1 MTKYVVRLEADRIKW
16 FKIKKAERELLTLSG
31 RLYDNEDRLYVK
43 DKHTSDAI
51 MVKPIDAN
59 QVGKPADHTCF
70 VDANRLR
77 AKIMSREISGQKK
90 KAWLNMDASKIGAFL
105 IAAIVVGV
113 VAYTILSGGLKL

>member
-51 MVKPIDAN
+51 MVKPIDGN
-59 QVGKPADHTCF
+59 QVGKPADHVVY
-70 VDANRLR
+70 VDPNRLR
-77 AKIMSREISGQKK
+77 AKIMSKEISGQKK
-90 KAWLNMDASKIGAFL
+90 KAWLNLDASKIGAFL

>member
-1 MTKYVVRLEADRIKW
+1 MEADRMKW
-16 FKIKKAERELLTLSG
+16 FKVKKAERELLTLSG

-51 MVKPIDAN
+51 MVKPIDSN
-59 QVGKPADHTCF
+59 QVGKPADHVCF

-77 AKIMSREISGQKK
+77 AKIMSKEISGQKK
-90 KAWLNMDASKIGAFL
+90 KAWLNLDASKIGTFL

>member
-51 MVKPIDAN
+51 MIKPIDSN
-59 QVGKPADHTCF
+59 QVGKPADHVCF

-77 AKIMSREISGQKK
+77 AKIMSKEISGQKK
-90 KAWLNMDASKIGAFL
+90 RAWLNLDASKIGTFL

-113 VAYTILSGGLKL
+113 VAYTILTGGLKL

>member
-1 MTKYVVRLEADRIKW
+1 MTKYVVRLETDRIKW

-51 MVKPIDAN
+51 MIKPIDSN
-59 QVGKPADHTCF
+59 QVGKPADHVCF

-77 AKIMSREISGQKK
+77 AKIMSKEISGQKK
-90 KAWLNMDASKIGAFL
+90 KAWLNMDASKIGMFL
-105 IAAIVVGV
+105 IGAIIIGV
-113 VAYTILSGGLKL
+113 VAYTILTGGLKV

>member
-31 RLYDNEDRLYVK
+31 RLYDNEDCLYVK

-51 MVKPIDAN
+51 MIKPIDSN
-59 QVGKPADHTCF
+59 QVGKPADHIRF

-77 AKIMSREISGQKK
+77 AKIMSKEISGQKK
-90 KAWLNMDASKIGAFL
+90 KAWLNMDASKIGMYL
-105 IAAIVVGV
+105 IVAIIIGV
-113 VAYTILSGGLKL
+113 VAYTIVTGGLTP

>member
-31 RLYDNEDRLYVK
+31 RLYDNEDRLYMK

-51 MVKPIDAN
+51 MIKPIDSN
-59 QVGKPADHTCF
+59 QVGKPADHVCF

-77 AKIMSREISGQKK
+77 AKIMSKEISGQKK
-90 KAWLNMDASKIGAFL
+90 KAWLNMDASKIGMFL
-105 IAAIVVGV
+105 IGAIIVGV
-113 VAYTILSGGLKL
+113 VAYTILTGGLKV

>member
-1 MTKYVVRLEADRIKW
+1 MTKYVVRLETDRIKW

-51 MVKPIDAN
+51 MIKPIDSN
-59 QVGKPADHTCF
+59 QVGKPADHVCF

-77 AKIMSREISGQKK
+77 AKIMSKEISGQKK
-90 KAWLNMDASKIGAFL
+90 KAWLNMDASKIGMFL

-113 VAYTILSGGLKL
+113 VAYTILTGGLKL